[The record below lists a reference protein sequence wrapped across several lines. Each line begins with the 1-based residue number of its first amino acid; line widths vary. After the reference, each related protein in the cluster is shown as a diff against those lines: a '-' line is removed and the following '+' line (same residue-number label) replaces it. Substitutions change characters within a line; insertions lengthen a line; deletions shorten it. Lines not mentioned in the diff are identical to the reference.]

1 MRGVDYFYL
10 RNSIKEPPEATSVP
24 AALQILIQLT
34 LLTMLG
40 TAAETVVNQ
49 VQIVA
54 VRRLG
59 KWYLC
64 MKMQK
69 KELGM

>member
-1 MRGVDYFYL
+1 MKK
-10 RNSIKEPPEATSVP
+10 ITVP
-24 AALQILIQLT
+24 LVQAVLVPRKRLQ
-34 LLTMLG
+34 MDPVAVLG

-54 VRRLG
+54 VIRLG